1 MTRKVSFQ
9 KIVTIFPEIPDAKG
23 SHNHNHYNHGH
34 TSKHNP
40 NEVYKSHKQQ
50 QQQQQSQTHSNQRTP
65 KVTHPALVSDDDENI
80 FGSAEDYD
88 DSDLS
93 PNIFLRPTKTSSDSF
108 GTNNNHHYPYQSSH
122 GNNNNNAR
130 FNIPLF
136 GGSGTNGAAG
146 NVGNAI
152 NGNALNGNNAIVT
165 RTEVRSSDNE
175 VISSATASPI
185 ITTFTGRHGS
195 SSNIY
200 TIFFDYNFIL
210 FAINLLI
217 SVFVPL
223 LAT

>member
-1 MTRKVSFQ
+1 MYS
-9 KIVTIFPEIPDAKG
+9 
-23 SHNHNHYNHGH
+23 NH
-34 TSKHNP
+34 
-40 NEVYKSHKQQ
+40 
-50 QQQQQSQTHSNQRTP
+50 RTP
-65 KVTHPALVSDDDENI
+65 KVTHPALVSDDDETI

-93 PNIFLRPTKTSSDSF
+93 QNIFLRPTKTSSDGF

-122 GNNNNNAR
+122 GSNNNAR

-136 GGSGTNGAAG
+136 GGSGSNGGAVG
-146 NVGNAI
+146 NVGNGI

-175 VISSATASPI
+175 VSSATASPI
-185 ITTFTGRHGS
+185 ITTFTGTYS
-195 SSNIY
+195 STTIY
-200 TIFFDYNFIL
+200 TILFDYNFIL

>member
-1 MTRKVSFQ
+1 M
-9 KIVTIFPEIPDAKG
+9 
-23 SHNHNHYNHGH
+23 Y
-34 TSKHNP
+34 
-40 NEVYKSHKQQ
+40 
-50 QQQQQSQTHSNQRTP
+50 SNQRTP
-65 KVTHPALVSDDDENI
+65 KVTHPALVSEDDETM

-93 PNIFLRPTKTSSDSF
+93 QNIFLRPTKTSSDGY
-108 GTNNNHHYPYQSSH
+108 GTNNNNNHHYPYQTSH
-122 GNNNNNAR
+122 GNNNNNNPR

-136 GGSGTNGAAG
+136 GSSGSNGAAG

-175 VISSATASPI
+175 VSSATASPI
-185 ITTFTGRHGS
+185 INTFTGKTS
-195 SSNIY
+195 SIIY
-200 TIFFDYNFIL
+200 TMLFDYNFIL

>member
-1 MTRKVSFQ
+1 M
-9 KIVTIFPEIPDAKG
+9 
-23 SHNHNHYNHGH
+23 
-34 TSKHNP
+34 
-40 NEVYKSHKQQ
+40 YKSHKQQ
-50 QQQQQSQTHSNQRTP
+50 QQQQQQSQLNQRTP
-65 KVTHPALVSDDDENI
+65 KVTHPALVSDDDETI

-93 PNIFLRPTKTSSDSF
+93 PNIFLRPTKTSSDGF
-108 GTNNNHHYPYQSSH
+108 GANNNNHHYPYQSSH

-146 NVGNAI
+146 NVVGSGINGNAI
-152 NGNALNGNNAIVT
+152 NGNNAVVT

-175 VISSATASPI
+175 VSSATASPI
-185 ITTFTGRHGS
+185 INPFTAATYS
-195 SSNIY
+195 ISNIY
-200 TIFFDYNFIL
+200 TMLFHYNFIL

-217 SVFVPL
+217 SVFIPL